1 MPENYDR
8 YRRFAR
14 KETNPLIDAPVIFL
28 KGMTKGELMAG
39 VGCFIGMVYTS
50 AFSMLLALVFLVLAV
65 IVPLGLKQLRLKLPP
80 NAFGH
85 ALWLCGVWNTG
96 LPQSLKRPQ
105 KSYFVL

>member
-1 MPENYDR
+1 MPANYDR

-28 KGMTKGELMAG
+28 KGMTKGEIMAG

-50 AFSMLLALVFLVLAV
+50 AFSMLLALLFLVLAI
-65 IVPLGLKQLRLKLPP
+65 IVPLGLKRLRLKLPP
-80 NAFGH
+80 NAFVH
-85 ALWLCGVWNTG
+85 ALWLCGLWNAS
-96 LPQSLKRPQ
+96 LPQNLNRLH